1 MFLGLSGTRVT
12 TFDLPEPGIAASRLC
27 PGDVVWTTTILT
39 LISVRGYP
47 W

>member
-27 PGDVVWTTTILT
+27 PGM
-39 LISVRGYP
+39 SHGP
-47 W
+47 QQF